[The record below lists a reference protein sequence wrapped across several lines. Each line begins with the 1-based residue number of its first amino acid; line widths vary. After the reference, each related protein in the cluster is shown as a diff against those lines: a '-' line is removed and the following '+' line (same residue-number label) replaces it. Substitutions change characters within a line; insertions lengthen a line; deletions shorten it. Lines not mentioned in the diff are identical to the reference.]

1 MSLDKLNQYI
11 SWDALNITRTDI
23 AEIIIL
29 SFIIYQVMIW
39 IKSTRAS
46 GSCTAFPY
54 EYDIMDF

>member
-39 IKSTRAS
+39 IK
-46 GSCTAFPY
+46 
-54 EYDIMDF
+54 